1 MSYRKKRESGF
12 VEYFGAL
19 LLILVLII
27 WGLLY
32 LGIYLFTLLFKL
44 F

>member
-12 VEYFGAL
+12 VEYLGAL

-32 LGIYLFTLLFKL
+32 LGIYLTYQLFHL